1 MQELVWTACCRKVK
15 KNIVGNTVKLVV
27 ADKLPCALSIAV
39 VEWLAEP
46 FPAQSSVG
54 QDKHLQ
60 TVNRNAR
67 RCTAGLEMHM
77 STWEV
82 NGVSKAVFPGTQLPF
97 TCLQWA
103 VAVTTAQDV
112 VDAWP
117 ADVSEHLT

>member
-1 MQELVWTACCRKVK
+1 MPKHVAVAILPYFLPMLIPHMQELVWTACCRKVK

-60 TVNRNAR
+60 VE
-67 RCTAGLEMHM
+67 LI
-77 STWEV
+77 
-82 NGVSKAVFPGTQLPF
+82 
-97 TCLQWA
+97 
-103 VAVTTAQDV
+103 
-112 VDAWP
+112 
-117 ADVSEHLT
+117 LT